1 LSFFRERSSIGFEPK
16 LLNPE
21 ISIAVGN
28 IRHLSSIL
36 YIHHRTNLIDTRK
49 SRKILSSHLFLG
61 SSIPDD
67 EVAATLPMMQHA
79 MQDAP
84 FPAVLLSLP
93 LQVDARAAN
102 NWDEAH

>member
-1 LSFFRERSSIGFEPK
+1 MRLAEKKLSAQMLLQVHDETDFR
-16 LLNPE
+16 
-21 ISIAVGN
+21 V
-28 IRHLSSIL
+28 
-36 YIHHRTNLIDTRK
+36 
-49 SRKILSSHLFLG
+49 
-61 SSIPDD
+61 PDD
-67 EVAATLPMMQHA
+67 EVAATLPVVQPH